1 MKKIITILLLITAF
15 YSCERD
21 DICPESTPTTPQL
34 IIRFYDITEQSD
46 TKRVIDLQI
55 HGLDNDDNELELY
68 QSIESTDSIVLPLR
82 TIDNDDDPTNGI
94 STKFKLHKDYE
105 YNDNGTPDDDTDD
118 FEEGNPDIISIQYSA
133 EEIYVSRACGYKTI
147 FNNVEIS
154 LETDGDNW
162 IELLQFENPLIID
175 NETEAHVQIFH

>member
-1 MKKIITILLLITAF
+1 MKKIIAILLLITAF

-34 IIRFYDITEQSD
+34 IIRFYDITEQSE

-68 QSIESTDSIVLPLR
+68 QAVESTDSIVLPLR

-94 STKFKLHKDYE
+94 STKYKLHKEYE
-105 YNDNGTPDDDTDD
+105 IDGDETIL
-118 FEEGNPDIISIQYSA
+118 GNPDIISIQYSVK
-133 EEIYVSRACGYKTI
+133 EVYVSRACGYKTI
-147 FNNVEIS
+147 FENVEIS
-154 LETDGDNW
+154 IDTDGDDW
-162 IELLQFENPLIID
+162 IELYQYESPLTVED
-175 NETEAHVQIFH
+175 ETAAHVQVFH